1 MKFHEEVLT
10 FTGEKNPMQDLQLAV
25 IGAVAQ
31 FELAMI
37 RERQREGVAAAKRA
51 GKYCGRKATLSS
63 HRIAEVGRVS
73 RPTIVRSVRPILWG

>member
-1 MKFHEEVLT
+1 
-10 FTGEKNPMQDLQLAV
+10 
-25 IGAVAQ
+25 
-31 FELAMI
+31 MI

-51 GKYCGRKATLSS
+51 GKHCGRKATLSS